1 VALGARALVVTYG
14 MARVA
19 ILGVAKAMMLGMAR
33 VAIRGVP
40 RVVTLGPARAAV
52 RGVPRVMDHG
62 MPILGAAR
70 AVILGWARI
79 KGTRKH
85 EESRQCS
92 RCRWPRGRCQFT
104 NKEWK
109 LPSGCCIECG
119 DAQQLMRM
127 MVSPPDGTAHVGT
140 GLGIDLALEKIH
152 RSTNEKNLAR
162 NQKYRILWDQW
173 SEGQISLEDE
183 PLDCQGRL
191 AASRYLVKLPVGAA
205 SLEPGMCQDGSTPLP
220 STDGG
225 RKILRLFH
233 ATPLTSVPSILQGG
247 LNCSRRSHNLIVLWL
262 RDFLADALP
271 WCCLPQI
278 QRFPCVV
285 FEIEVQANS
294 DDTIG
299 YPIAHSKKRTEG
311 AFCVQVPA
319 ASDAASTELLPPVAL
334 KALWVAL
341 PSGRLHQQA
350 IADVHQTCLD
360 VIARLLG
367 EEKDDRGKGK
377 GKCKGKGKEKGEG
390 KRSEGGRSKANT
402 WGRNLIQMTERRL
415 AYWGLGSEERGLQ
428 QVPWPRAT
436 ISEGLLSLSLD
447 VARCLRAAGGDTGAS
462 AWTWAR
468 VLFPFREWLCGQG
481 VGPTRFSEKDRGNDV
496 PQDVLAEWSA
506 WRDTVRAP
514 SRQRDITAQHVAEV
528 EHSRD
533 VGGGTEVGPPAEEE
547 AGCKSD
553 SAAESDV
560 DWE

>member
-1 VALGARALVVTYG
+1 
-14 MARVA
+14 M
-19 ILGVAKAMMLGMAR
+19 K
-33 VAIRGVP
+33 
-40 RVVTLGPARAAV
+40 
-52 RGVPRVMDHG
+52 
-62 MPILGAAR
+62 
-70 AVILGWARI
+70 
-79 KGTRKH
+79 
-85 EESRQCS
+85 
-92 RCRWPRGRCQFT
+92 
-104 NKEWK
+104 
-109 LPSGCCIECG
+109 
-119 DAQQLMRM
+119 
-127 MVSPPDGTAHVGT
+127 VSPPARW
-140 GLGIDLALEKIH
+140 LGIDRALEKMQ

-173 SEGQISLEDE
+173 SEGQIALEDE

-191 AASRYLVKLPVGAA
+191 AASRYLVRLPVGAA

-220 STDGG
+220 RTDEG
-225 RKILRLFH
+225 RKIHRLFH

-247 LNCSRRSHNLIVLWL
+247 LTCSRRSHNLIVLWL
-262 RDFLADALP
+262 RYFLSDALP

-285 FEIEVQANS
+285 FEVEVQANS

-299 YPIAHSKKRTEG
+299 YPIAHSKKRIEG

-319 ASDAASTELLPPVAL
+319 ANDGASTEVLPPVAL

-350 IADVHQTCLD
+350 VADVHQTCLD
-360 VIARLLG
+360 VIAWLLG

-390 KRSEGGRSKANT
+390 KRSEGGRSEANA
-402 WGRNLIQMTERRL
+402 WGRHLIQMTERRL
-415 AYWGLGSEERGLQ
+415 AYWGLGGEERGLQ
-428 QVPWPRAT
+428 QVPWPHAT
-436 ISEGLLSLSLD
+436 ISKGLLSLSLD

-468 VLFPFREWLCGQG
+468 VPFPFREWLCDQG
-481 VGPTRFSEKDRGNDV
+481 VGPTRFSKKDRGNDV

-514 SRQRDITAQHVAEV
+514 SRQRDITAQHVAEA

-533 VGGGTEVGPPAEEE
+533 VGDGTSVGPPAEEE

-560 DWE
+560 ECEAVVVSASVLVRNLIITSRPQWPSKSCRLV